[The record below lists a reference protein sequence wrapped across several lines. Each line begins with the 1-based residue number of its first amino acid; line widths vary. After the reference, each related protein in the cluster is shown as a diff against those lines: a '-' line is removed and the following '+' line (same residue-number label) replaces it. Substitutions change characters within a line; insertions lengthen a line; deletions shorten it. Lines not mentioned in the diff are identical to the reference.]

1 MTKLKEE
8 FFKILPPTIYFFVA
22 LHLVMFIRVLMLEGT
37 GLSPYS
43 SASIAVTALILGK
56 AVLLADMLPLINRF
70 PNKPLIYNIAW
81 KTVIYLLISAV
92 LHYLERL
99 IDFWRETGSFVAG
112 NEKLLS
118 VIIWPH
124 FFAIQIILLV
134 LIAMYCTVHE
144 LVRVIGREKALRIF
158 FGRCLRRKCNRPLSN
173 SEENVMH
180 EQLQAIITV
189 LSLINPAICAAMFA
203 RAVAGQSLGEK
214 ITDSARAAFAVL
226 IILTVAA
233 LLGSNC
239 WTYSG
244 CRWMPLWWRVAGCW
258 RGWGSPCSVGNR
270 PQGIQDQSNR
280 SRR

>member
-43 SASIAVTALILGK
+43 SASSFLTALVLGK

-92 LHYLERL
+92 LHYFERL
-99 IDFWRETGSFVAG
+99 IDFWRQTGSFVAG

-124 FFAIQIILLV
+124 FFAIQIFFFI

-158 FGRCLRRKCNRPLSN
+158 FGP
-173 SEENVMH
+173 M
-180 EQLQAIITV
+180 
-189 LSLINPAICAAMFA
+189 PAPEI
-203 RAVAGQSLGEK
+203 
-214 ITDSARAAFAVL
+214 
-226 IILTVAA
+226 
-233 LLGSNC
+233 
-239 WTYSG
+239 
-244 CRWMPLWWRVAGCW
+244 
-258 RGWGSPCSVGNR
+258 
-270 PQGIQDQSNR
+270 
-280 SRR
+280 